1 MDKRMAAAAGVGA
14 LCGFTMGYAMHRVVG
29 PPSGTDSRGQ
39 LFGSAPMT
47 TAVIAG
53 LVAVGAVGLLG
64 WGRAR
69 SSFVFGAG
77 LAGLLVLTAVTA
89 LPAPEEWEQLPVA
102 VGVALDLI
110 AVPGVLLPPAQ
121 LWFFGGMIAAVALGY
136 QLDNLAG
143 PEKNHYRH
151 FPYAPAI
158 PTETWH
164 ALVAIAL
171 ASTLLVGAWWC
182 RGERVEDQ
190 LPDRT
195 LMVGTGTVLAA
206 GLAARLWGDSGH
218 LPLVAIVLVVAAAI
232 AGIRWLSAQQATAWV
247 MLVLVA
253 AMFGTGTGLDLE
265 PTPGLLLAVVALAV
279 GAVIG
284 LRRRQPVLAAAV
296 CAVAALC
303 VMLAGITEYA
313 GARWVAA
320 TALLFAV
327 GLAGGSVLPTRA
339 ALLAGWTALPALAST
354 ATPVDRTTT
363 TLLDNSGRSDTYTRS
378 ADIWADV
385 TFDSHPTLII
395 SSSSDFGWT
404 ATAGDAYHPR
414 PSMILPGL
422 LIAGACAAAAVWLDR
437 RRVETEMPEDPST
450 RAS

>member
-1 MDKRMAAAAGVGA
+1 MDRRVAAAAGAGG
-14 LCGFTMGYAMHRVVG
+14 LCGFTVGYAMHRVVG
-29 PPSGTDSRGQ
+29 TPSGTDSQGQ
-39 LFGSAPMT
+39 LFGTAPMT

-69 SSFVFGAG
+69 LSFVFGAG
-77 LAGLLVLTAVTA
+77 LAGLLVLAAITA
-89 LPAPEEWEQLPVA
+89 LPAPDEWEQLPVA
-102 VGVALDLI
+102 VGVALGLI
-110 AVPGVLLPPAQ
+110 AVPGVLLPRAQ

-136 QLDNLAG
+136 QLDNLVDA
-143 PEKNHYRH
+143 ETNHYRH
-151 FPYAPAI
+151 FPYTSAI
-158 PTETWH
+158 PTESWH

-171 ASTLLVGAWWC
+171 ASALLVGAWLS
-182 RGERVEDQ
+182 RGERVDDQ

-195 LMVGTGTVLAA
+195 LMIGAGTVLGA
-206 GLAARLWGDSGH
+206 GLAARLWVDSGH
-218 LPLVAIVLVVAAAI
+218 LPLAAVVLVAAAAI
-232 AGIRWLSAQQATAWV
+232 AGIRWLPAQQATAWV
-247 MLVLVA
+247 LLLLVA
-253 AMFGTGTGLDLE
+253 AMFGTDTGLDLE
-265 PTPGLLLAVVALAV
+265 PTPGLLLTVIALAA
-279 GAVIG
+279 GAFIG

-313 GARWVAA
+313 GARWGAA

-339 ALLAGWTALPALAST
+339 ALLASWTALPALAST

-363 TLLDNSGRSDTYTRS
+363 LLDNSGRPDTYARS

-404 ATAGDAYHPR
+404 AIAGDTYHPR

-422 LIAGACAAAAVWLDR
+422 LIAGACVATAVWLDR
-437 RRVETEMPEDPST
+437 RRVVTEMPEDPSA